1 MTLTIKRPETT
12 VEVCTDLSLKAR
24 HEQAERALVEARRT
38 QKTMASAD
46 VRALAEQVRE
56 LEQEMAAAT
65 VVFTLQAYP
74 HKKWAELEEAH
85 PPRAGVSEDEAL
97 SVNTS
102 TFFDAVMPG
111 SIVGVVRKSDGEP
124 VPFDPATE
132 WVTLADEISNAQF
145 NDFALSVLRVNRGVT
160 GAPFSQTASLV
171 TQS

>member
-24 HEQAERALVEARRT
+24 HEQAERALVEARRS

-65 VVFTLQAYP
+65 VVFTLQALP

-85 PPRAGVSEDEAL
+85 PARAGVAEDETIG
-97 SVNTS
+97 VNTS
-102 TFFDAVMPG
+102 TFFDAVMPA
-111 SIVGVVRKSDGEP
+111 SVVSVTRKSDDEP
-124 VPFDPATE
+124 VAFDATKD
-132 WVTLADEISNAQF
+132 WGSLADEISNAQY
-145 NDFALSVLRVNRGVT
+145 NAFALSVLQVNRGVT
-160 GAPFSQTASLV
+160 GAPFSSAASLV